1 MASIETQRNKKGNI
15 SKQSYLK
22 ELLVWLASKL
32 TEEAVTLPRNDD
44 PKSGQ
49 LVLRRYSFLSFKR
62 FGLALEQ
69 LTEGEHFTGYYNAPA
84 TTYSAKL
91 AGQFDDCYLDANMQP
106 IERQQPR
113 LIATGPSRFRRF
125 RSAAQGTWPLTL
137 RLKVTSGF
145 GVIGAIE
152 QGQASYT
159 EVQPKP
165 IIEPKG
171 SSKIVINKQF
181 DDAPPQNLD

>member
-1 MASIETQRNKKGNI
+1 MDGIETQRNKKGNI
-15 SKQSYLK
+15 SKQTCLEK
-22 ELLVWLASKL
+22 LLAYLASKL
-32 TEEAVTLPRNDD
+32 TAENVMLPRNDD
-44 PKSGQ
+44 LESHQ
-49 LVLRRYSFLSFKR
+49 LVMRRYSFLSFKR

-125 RSAAQGTWPLTL
+125 RSAAQGTWLLTL